1 MSGLRGW
8 NIDPDVQIFAD
19 AQAGLRGYKLRA
31 FEGDGRV
38 IFNVEH
44 RVFSGWQ
51 WFGLISPGLAAFVD
65 AGLVGSPANPMRLG
79 DIKVDAGIGLRLA
92 MSWAPVMNVFRLD
105 AAYAFQR
112 DPTGRRGWLISFS
125 TGQAF

>member
-1 MSGLRGW
+1 M
-8 NIDPDVQIFAD
+8 
-19 AQAGLRGYKLRA
+19 
-31 FEGDGRV
+31 
-38 IFNVEH
+38 
-44 RVFSGWQ
+44 
-51 WFGLISPGLAAFVD
+51 D